1 MFYDLN
7 VQWVQNQTELQKTL
21 FFLAELGYNVI
32 ALNHILSGKL
42 PSEIV
47 RHSLPNPLNHLLNIP
62 PKQTSPIPHPLPF
75 STPPHLRILH
85 RCTLLTTDPSQNHRF
100 PDLLRAYDLVALRPT
115 DEATLHQACTALDCD
130 LISLDLTQRLAFPLR
145 FRTLGA
151 AVARGV
157 RVEIAY
163 GPGVLASETAARR
176 NLIGN
181 ATQLVRATRGRGLVL
196 SSEAARALGCRAPWD
211 VVNLA
216 AVWGLGAERGK
227 EAVTSGARHVVVAA
241 QLRRTSYRGVIEV
254 VEGREVPER
263 QKKTWGKGEQA
274 GQKKRKVGDTGDQGG
289 RDKVKTKKSTILQG
303 SGNGKKARLQDK
315 SAEAGTED
323 TTVLH
328 PRYITPLER
337 LRLAQH
343 HDSSNTTEL
352 NFWIQPVCF
361 AQLLPRSCVTAVESI
376 TVLMLTAPGAPPA
389 VEVNVE
395 LVVDP
400 VDDVTPDVLEEVVP
414 EMELVPVELVVLV
427 AVGFEDSE
435 KDLVTEFELPDPSCS
450 DVDVVAV
457 DWVVKAVWAIIGII
471 VDMVLVVK
479 KENGHWQ
486 EQRHPLFPTDALAA
500 AAVDSCV
507 AFVKEFEDK
516 AKVNIIEEPPNVTL
530 APDVLFA
537 KAAVVPLLTANDRAL
552 FDEFEFVF
560 AKAVP
565 VALLTANERA
575 LFDEFVFVFA
585 KAVPVALLTANERA
599 LFDEF
604 VFAFAK
610 VVAVA
615 PLTANERAFLDEL
628 LFEEAVF
635 AALLT
640 AKDRAPVGELPL
652 PRVDVGARLVDAAAA
667 VADRLEEPVPVDVT
681 WKDSADKLDVALEKL
696 VPVDAAAA
704 VATPFP
710 PESTEMVR
718 IWPEEPVPV
727 FKA

>member
-254 VEGREVPER
+254 VEGGEVPER
-263 QKKTWGKGEQA
+263 QKKTWGK
-274 GQKKRKVGDTGDQGG
+274 GG

-575 LFDEFVFVFA
+575 LFDEFVF
-585 KAVPVALLTANERA
+585 
-599 LFDEF
+599 
-604 VFAFAK
+604 AFAK